1 MCCRFGAMAIKRV
14 TPDEA
19 AELMRQG
26 WTFVDVRSIPEFDEG
41 HPDGAYNVPLL
52 HRTPA
57 GMSPNPDFL
66 AVMQRAFAPDRT
78 LVLGCRSGNR
88 SLRAAE
94 LLVQHGYTAIVEMR
108 GGYLGE
114 TGPGGHVEG
123 WKARNLP
130 SATAA
135 AQGRAYHEVKETK

>member
-1 MCCRFGAMAIKRV
+1 MAIKRV
-14 TPDEA
+14 APPEA
-19 AELMRQG
+19 ADLLQQG
-26 WTFVDVRSIPEFDEG
+26 WTYVDVRSIPEFEEG
-41 HPDGAYNVPLL
+41 HPAGAYNVPFL
-52 HRTPA
+52 HRGPS

-66 AVMQRAFAPDRT
+66 AVMTRAFSPDRT

-94 LLVQHGYTAIVEMR
+94 LLVQHGYRQIVEMR

-114 TGPGGHVEG
+114 TGPGGATVCEG
-123 WKARNLP
+123 WKTLGLP

-135 AQGRAYHEVKETK
+135 EPGRAYHDLKENE